1 MSSTF
6 QHSDDGVLGRTP
18 YMYALYL
25 QEFTKHANAQSERI
39 YASYGPDLLVS
50 GNRKHPFQFTSEVQG
65 LSNSIPLHPMVKHL
79 EALLQFTC
87 R

>member
-39 YASYGPDLLVS
+39 YASYGPDLPAPPGIGS
-50 GNRKHPFQFTSEVQG
+50 TRF
-65 LSNSIPLHPMVKHL
+65 NSLAK
-79 EALLQFTC
+79 C
-87 R
+87 KG